1 TPNGFDLFHV
11 RLGMLLPPFPGLQR
25 RGVQGYRAVVE
36 IGVLR
41 SASVYYSTPKINVPA
56 AENGD
61 PLPVQTHSRETRRN
75 LLNPHDADS
84 VQSRKI
90 AFEIKP
96 GSGTLTPRI

>member
-1 TPNGFDLFHV
+1 MQQVLARVASATQESPTPNGFDLFHV
-11 RLGMLLPPFPGLQR
+11 WLGMLLPPFLGLQR

-61 PLPVQTHSRETRRN
+61 PSLCRPTVGKRAAT
-75 LLNPHDADS
+75 
-84 VQSRKI
+84 
-90 AFEIKP
+90 F
-96 GSGTLTPRI
+96 